1 MNDENKNE
9 CDWCLW
15 TVMKWENDCIYSMMV
30 MMSER
35 DVSLLKNWNELR
47 MNIRI
52 EYYSLRDDDCGEM
65 RMEESEWWVFIDLR
79 WW

>member
-1 MNDENKNE
+1 MWLVFRNCDE
-9 CDWCLW
+9 C
-15 TVMKWENDCIYSMMV
+15 ENDCIYSMMV

-65 RMEESEWWVFIDLR
+65 RVEESEWWVLIDL
-79 WW
+79 WWW